1 MNASE
6 IKKLSD
12 DQIVA
17 EIKTTRRQIF
27 DLRSQAVTE
36 KLENPGQ
43 KSVLRRDVAR
53 LMTEK
58 RQREIAAKGA

>member
-1 MNASE
+1 MKASE

-12 DQIVA
+12 EQLAA
-17 EIKTTRRQIF
+17 EVKTARRQIF

-43 KSVLRRDVAR
+43 KTTLRRDVAR
-53 LMTEK
+53 LLTEK
-58 RQREIAAKGA
+58 RQRDIAAKGA

>member
-1 MNASE
+1 MKAGE

-12 DQIVA
+12 EQLAA
-17 EIKTTRRQIF
+17 EVKTTRRQIF
-27 DLRSQAVTE
+27 NMRSQAVTE

-53 LMTEK
+53 LLTEK
-58 RQREIAAKGA
+58 RQRDIAAKGA

>member
-1 MNASE
+1 MKASE

-12 DQIVA
+12 DQIEA
-17 EIKTTRRQIF
+17 EIKQTRRQIF

>member
-1 MNASE
+1 MKASE

-12 DQIVA
+12 DQIAA

-53 LMTEK
+53 LLTEK
-58 RQREIAAKGA
+58 RQRDIAAKGA

>member
-1 MNASE
+1 MKASE

-12 DQIVA
+12 EQILA
-17 EIKTTRRQIF
+17 EVKSNRRQIF
-27 DLRSQAVTE
+27 SLRSQAVTE

-43 KSVLRRDVAR
+43 KGELRRDVAR

>member
-1 MNASE
+1 MKASE

-12 DQIVA
+12 EQLAA
-17 EIKTTRRQIF
+17 EVKTTRRQIF
-27 DLRSQAVTE
+27 NMRSQAVTE

-53 LMTEK
+53 LLTEK
-58 RQREIAAKGA
+58 RQRDIAAKGA

>member
-1 MNASE
+1 MKASE

-12 DQIVA
+12 EQIAA
-17 EIKTTRRQIF
+17 EIKTARRSIY
-27 DLRSQAVTE
+27 DLRTQAVTE

>member
-1 MNASE
+1 MKSSE

-12 DQIVA
+12 EQVSA
-17 EIKTTRRQIF
+17 EIKSNRRQIYS
-27 DLRSQAVTE
+27 LRSQAVTE
-36 KLENPGQ
+36 KLENPGH
-43 KSVLRRDVAR
+43 KGTLRRDVAR

>member
-1 MNASE
+1 MKANE

-12 DQIVA
+12 EQIEA

-36 KLENPGQ
+36 QLEKPGQ

-53 LMTEK
+53 LLTEK
-58 RQREIAAKGA
+58 RQRQIAAKGA